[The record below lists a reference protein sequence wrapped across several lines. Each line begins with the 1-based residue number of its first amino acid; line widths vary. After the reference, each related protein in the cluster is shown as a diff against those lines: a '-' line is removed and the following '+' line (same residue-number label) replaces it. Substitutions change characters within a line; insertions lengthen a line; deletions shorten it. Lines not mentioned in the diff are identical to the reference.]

1 MATQKEAEPPPISI
15 GDVEQPVMQG
25 SQIQVL
31 LPQTTSDEKVN
42 LSAQSLKSQDLAV
55 SGNLGLGSELVVKQK
70 TNALYPYSGL
80 FPVDSKRFL
89 AQKLIEQQKLAT
101 ESFLST
107 NLPDF
112 QSIELSDS
120 PFVQKIF
127 DQTMEMFRANY
138 TDLEGGW
145 QDAVKLAIK
154 YTSQGFANMVES
166 KAVSVNSK
174 VFGIGRGEWSKLKKY
189 SGVGARA

>member
-1 MATQKEAEPPPISI
+1 MVTQKEAEPPPIAI

-42 LSAQSLKSQDLAV
+42 LSAQSLKMPNMAI
-55 SGNLGLGSELVVKQK
+55 SGNLGQNTETVVKQK

-80 FPVDSKRFL
+80 FPVDSERFL

-112 QSIELSDS
+112 QSIELTDT

-127 DQTMEMFRANY
+127 DQTMEMFKANY

-166 KAVSVNSK
+166 KAVGVNDK
-174 VFGIGRGEWSKLKKY
+174 VFGVGMNEWNKLKKY